1 MSRPKGIINSN
12 RRVVVQSVAP
22 PVVYDDVIA
31 NVMPKKG
38 MSMNKDELFLE
49 LKTKLGGNRHKA
61 SGAMGGGV
69 NSGYIELNGMEY
81 TVTRDAVA

>member
-22 PVVYDDVIA
+22 PVIYDDMIA
-31 NVMPKKG
+31 NIMPKKG
-38 MSMNKDELFLE
+38 MSMNKDDLFDE
-49 LKTKLGGNRHKA
+49 LKKKFGGNRHKA

-69 NSGYIELNGMEY
+69 NGGYIELNGTEY